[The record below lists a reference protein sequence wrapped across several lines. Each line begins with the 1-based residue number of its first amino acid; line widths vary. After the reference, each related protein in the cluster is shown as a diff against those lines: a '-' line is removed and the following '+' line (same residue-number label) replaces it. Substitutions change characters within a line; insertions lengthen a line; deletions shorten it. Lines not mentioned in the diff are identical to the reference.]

1 MNSHHIYLLHEQRV
15 VVRVENTYENGA
27 IGLDLPYT
35 STQSDI
41 PSNLFSPSL
50 ILHLEHTPLLLVDPP
65 IHHVLAQSRIK
76 QLTLAQNPDG
86 SDLVLPR
93 KDHCSRD
100 AFASGALEP
109 IAAST
114 GRRHVQCR
122 FAAKVA
128 GVENFEDIE
137 FATAG
142 GPAVQGGEVSV
153 FFFEAIRLRDEMALE
168 GQVEFLF

>member
-1 MNSHHIYLLHEQRV
+1 M
-15 VVRVENTYENGA
+15 
-27 IGLDLPYT
+27 
-35 STQSDI
+35 
-41 PSNLFSPSL
+41 
-50 ILHLEHTPLLLVDPP
+50 
-65 IHHVLAQSRIK
+65 
-76 QLTLAQNPDG
+76 
-86 SDLVLPR
+86 
-93 KDHCSRD
+93 
-100 AFASGALEP
+100 
-109 IAAST
+109 
-114 GRRHVQCR
+114 QCR